1 MTSVRRC
8 RYEPPA
14 PQGDAG
20 LFVSLGSAAGL
31 SYRIGETME
40 DMGKKSDSDAVP
52 PQAGELVDLQALRE
66 LIELMGENDLVEL
79 EYEYGDLAVRL
90 SKRANSAPEAGAPAA
105 RPAEKGG
112 AAAGAAHEAEDRYLE
127 ITSPMVGTFYWSA
140 GSDAEPFVSVGD
152 AVNEGTVVCLIEAM
166 KVFNEIKAGVSGT
179 ITKICVENE
188 AAVEFAQV
196 LFLVE
201 PG

>member
-1 MTSVRRC
+1 
-8 RYEPPA
+8 
-14 PQGDAG
+14 
-20 LFVSLGSAAGL
+20 
-31 SYRIGETME
+31 ME
-40 DMGKKSDSDAVP
+40 DMEKKSDSDAVP
-52 PQAGELVDLQALRE
+52 PLAGELVDLQALRE

-90 SKRANSAPEAGAPAA
+90 YKRADSAPVAA
-105 RPAEKGG
+105 AATRPAEQGPADG
-112 AAAGAAHEAEDRYLE
+112 EAHEAEDRHLK
-127 ITSPMVGTFYWSA
+127 ITSPMVGTFYRSA

-152 AVNEGTVVCLIEAM
+152 TVNEGTVVCLIEAM

-179 ITKICVENE
+179 ITKVCLENE

-201 PG
+201 PD

>member
-1 MTSVRRC
+1 
-8 RYEPPA
+8 
-14 PQGDAG
+14 
-20 LFVSLGSAAGL
+20 
-31 SYRIGETME
+31 ME
-40 DMGKKSDSDAVP
+40 DMGRKSDASAVP
-52 PQAGELVDLQALRE
+52 PQARELVDLQALRE

-90 SKRANSAPEAGAPAA
+90 SKRANSAPVRDAA
-105 RPAEKGG
+105 TRPAEQGGPAAGG
-112 AAAGAAHEAEDRYLE
+112 ARKAEDRYLK
-127 ITSPMVGTFYWSA
+127 ITSPMVGTCYTST

-179 ITKICVENE
+179 IAKICLENE

-201 PG
+201 PD

>member
-1 MTSVRRC
+1 M
-8 RYEPPA
+8 ENMEKK
-14 PQGDAG
+14 GD
-20 LFVSLGSAAGL
+20 
-31 SYRIGETME
+31 SY
-40 DMGKKSDSDAVP
+40 AVP
-52 PQAGELVDLQALRE
+52 PQARELVDLQALRE

-90 SKRANSAPEAGAPAA
+90 SKRANSAPVPAA
-105 RPAEKGG
+105 ASRPAEQGPAAGG
-112 AAAGAAHEAEDRYLE
+112 AHEVEDRYLK

-179 ITKICVENE
+179 IARVCLENE
-188 AAVEFAQV
+188 AAVEFGQV

-201 PG
+201 PD